1 LLTAWPHEEI
11 SRAVEPKAEAGYRP
25 RLFDISETPH
35 PNGLLYDVIEG
46 RPTVYPHAKQRRV
59 LESRRIPSPPRFV
72 IVLSGVRAGKTSA
85 GPFWM
90 ADVMQDQ
97 GPGFYLLVAPNFPL
111 LEKAAVPDVQDV
123 MGRLLGLGDIY
134 NGARG
139 YFRISPEGHAK
150 LWPDIPYDPRAKQ
163 SRLIFGYAG
172 SPESLAAIT
181 AKGAWIDECGQKS
194 FKQES
199 HFEINARVSTTSG
212 PVLYTSRPY
221 QPGWFQDVC
230 EAAELEPKTDLIHY
244 ESRDN
249 PTFPMEEWDR
259 QERLLPPYKF
269 NIMYRGVFDR
279 PAGLIY
285 DAFTAGMIRTSYSP
299 PAWARIFVGIDFGAP
314 NFAAVFFAEIEG
326 PPRYGQGRM
335 LVAWAEY
342 RPQENRTAKEHVE
355 AMRGILNGRKVAT
368 CVAGSYSEEQERM
381 ELNAAGWSC
390 QRPDQPEVEV
400 GIERVYSCM
409 RDDRFAVTRD
419 CPLLLRE
426 LASYSRPTDEAGNVL
441 EGIDEQNDYHGLD
454 SVRYIIGTLE
464 RKATNLFFINLTKS
478 KTERETKNRLS
489 LP

>member
-11 SRAVEPKAEAGYRP
+11 IRAVEPKAEAGYRP
-25 RLFDISETPH
+25 RLFSISDVPH

-46 RPTVYPHAKQRRV
+46 RPTVYPHVKQRRV

-90 ADVMQDQ
+90 TDVMQDQ

-230 EAAELEPKTDLIHY
+230 EAAELEPKTALIHY

-249 PTFPMEEWDR
+249 PTFPMEEWER

-285 DAFTAGMIRTSYSP
+285 DAFTPAMILPRWTP
-299 PAWARIFVGIDFGAP
+299 PIDMLVVVGIDFGAP
-314 NFAAVFFAEIEG
+314 NFAAVFFALVYWPCIKEH
-326 PPRYGQGRM
+326 RY
-335 LVAWAEY
+335 VAWAEY
-342 RPQENRTAKEHVE
+342 RPTENRSYSEHVE
-355 AMRGILNGRKVAT
+355 AMKKILAGRKMET
-368 CVAGSYSEEQERM
+368 CVAGSFSEEQLRI
-381 ELNAAGWSC
+381 ELNGVPGWSC
-390 QRPDQPEVEV
+390 RKPDQSEVEV
-400 GIERVYSCM
+400 GIDRVYAAM
-409 RDDRFAVTRD
+409 RDGRFAVTRD

-441 EGIDEQNDYHGLD
+441 EGIEDKDEAHGLD
-454 SVRYIIGTLE
+454 SVRYVIGTLE
-464 RKATNLFFINLTKS
+464 APFTNLFVVNLNKS
-478 KTERETKNRLS
+478 KAEREAKNRLIAH
-489 LP
+489 